1 SVVGDGADDGGLG
14 EREWGV
20 VGGGVEVRGGAVEG
34 VEDAGVGEGGGD
46 LDRGGA
52 DVGVGEVCAG
62 LAVDEDFGIEFE
74 KGRGTGDGEPGVADD
89 DGVRSEVGEGYAV
102 KSIAGI
108 GGVRDG
114 GAHKLPLI
122 GERGRAGGGDG
133 KSCGCAD
140 GRVLGLRL
148 GGDGG
153 TYADV
158 DGGIGA
164 KGLPLRVGDDDV
176 IEAGVGVLG
185 AGDGQGGVGGAEDV
199 SSVELPLVG
208 QIVGETDLEIF
219 PAKIIQ
225 HA

>member
-1 SVVGDGADDGGLG
+1 
-14 EREWGV
+14 
-20 VGGGVEVRGGAVEG
+20 
-34 VEDAGVGEGGGD
+34 
-46 LDRGGA
+46 
-52 DVGVGEVCAG
+52 
-62 LAVDEDFGIEFE
+62 
-74 KGRGTGDGEPGVADD
+74 
-89 DGVRSEVGEGYAV
+89 
-102 KSIAGI
+102 
-108 GGVRDG
+108 
-114 GAHKLPLI
+114 
-122 GERGRAGGGDG
+122 AGGGDG
-133 KSCGCAD
+133 KSGGCAD

-225 HA
+225 HAEAIGISQVAAVIDDFGDVAVEIVRAGILDGWVKAADVVAGGGGGQVAHGEDEIGLGSGSVVV